1 MARRGRHLAGEKKA
15 RGQDVGSARERL
27 KKYLDDLDAEYFG
40 APPKDA
46 PQAEQNVADAASDV
60 QFNMAQELPEVP
72 VADKIIEGFDNL
84 EKLLAEINAM
94 TNEVPSEAEDEVPL
108 PVEAEPEAE
117 AVFEEFVPEVE
128 EAADIEVP
136 EISTPLEEMQ
146 ETELETEESIEP
158 EESFPELEVFDTE
171 DFEEDESEEDYD
183 LDALIAELSSAV
195 GEEIPE
201 VEEAA
206 EEDTPAVEETAE
218 EDTPAVEETSE
229 EEAPVVE
236 ETSEEEAP
244 VAEEPAEEDA
254 PAVEEDA
261 EEEVPAV
268 EEDDD
273 VRIYTKEAY
282 KADVTRV
289 YESLKAAEE
298 KFDRAVSGEEIPE
311 SEEKPKPEEKAKPR
325 KVKKPA
331 KLRKKKEKK
340 SAGGFLA
347 FLKSKIHLP
356 KLKQLKIKNKK
367 ATAISLAIVLFCVI
381 TMSPIK
387 GCFISDGK
395 YIGIS
400 AAEKIAIE
408 DAGILSDRAQDVHI
422 KMIKMDGKAC
432 YKVEFSGAASDYQY
446 IIDAE
451 TGDVLLYKF
460 YKSADADK

>member
-46 PQAEQNVADAASDV
+46 PQAEQIVADAASDV

-94 TNEVPSEAEDEVPL
+94 TNDVPSEAEDEVPL

-146 ETELETEESIEP
+146 ETELEAEESIEP

-218 EDTPAVEETSE
+218 EDTPA
-229 EEAPVVE
+229 VE

-356 KLKQLKIKNKK
+356 
-367 ATAISLAIVLFCVI
+367 
-381 TMSPIK
+381 
-387 GCFISDGK
+387 
-395 YIGIS
+395 
-400 AAEKIAIE
+400 
-408 DAGILSDRAQDVHI
+408 
-422 KMIKMDGKAC
+422 
-432 YKVEFSGAASDYQY
+432 
-446 IIDAE
+446 
-451 TGDVLLYKF
+451 
-460 YKSADADK
+460 